1 MEIAIAFL
9 GLGLGACIG
18 LMAAD
23 MRQRLEAMADME
35 KGAEEIKTLVAG
47 LRDTHNNLVLQI
59 KAVSDR
65 LGAVEFSVRSA
76 SASSTRQVF
85 K

>member
-1 MEIAIAFL
+1 MEIAIAIL

-18 LMAAD
+18 LMAGD
-23 MRQRLEAMADME
+23 MRQRFDVMKEIEASETESKA
-35 KGAEEIKTLVAG
+35 LVAG
-47 LRDTHNNLVLQI
+47 IRDTHNNLVIQI
-59 KAVSDR
+59 KALSDR

-76 SASSTRQVF
+76 SVSSTRQVF